1 MGTIKIEKSF
11 ELKPYTKKDLRL
23 IMDIPCSTF
32 RRWLQ
37 NIPNAKIPKYKNW
50 LSTNQVK
57 LIVETYGTLKMM
69 NDCKEN
75 SNSIPINKCQ

>member
-1 MGTIKIEKSF
+1 MSTIKTETLF

-37 NIPNAKIPKYKNW
+37 NIPDAKIPKYKNW
-50 LSTNQVK
+50 LSTEQVK
-57 LIVETYGTLKMM
+57 RIIETYGTLQMI
-69 NDCKEN
+69 NNCKDN
-75 SNSIPINKCQ
+75 SHSIQINKCQ

>member
-1 MGTIKIEKSF
+1 MSTTKTEKRF

-37 NIPNAKIPKYKNW
+37 NIPDAKIPKYKNW
-50 LSTNQVK
+50 LSTDQVK
-57 LIVETYGTLKMM
+57 LIVETYGTLQMI
-69 NDCKEN
+69 NDC
-75 SNSIPINKCQ
+75 NSINTNKCQ